1 MKKDLNTTF
10 LYKHRASLTCK
21 AENKGQMVFRYS
33 SLLST
38 PHTVVSF
45 VFLMLISPRF
55 TPTAALSAFLQLLS
69 FIFTA
74 GVRDDYL

>member
-33 SLLST
+33 SLLFT

-45 VFLMLISPRF
+45 VFLMLILGHISS
-55 TPTAALSAFLQLLS
+55 LEEDLYGIL
-69 FIFTA
+69 
-74 GVRDDYL
+74 